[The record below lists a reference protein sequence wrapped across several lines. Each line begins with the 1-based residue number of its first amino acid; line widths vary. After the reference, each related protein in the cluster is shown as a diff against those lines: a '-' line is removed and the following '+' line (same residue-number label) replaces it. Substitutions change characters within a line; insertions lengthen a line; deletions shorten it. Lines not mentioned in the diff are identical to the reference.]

1 MTRNRFFATAV
12 KVYAALAALWIV
24 YLVYLDVTQAM
35 FPRVLFG
42 GIKILVVV
50 TLVVG
55 GAAFAVSAL
64 SSRLRRRAPAPM
76 LHGSPAE

>member
-1 MTRNRFFATAV
+1 MSRNRFFATAV
-12 KVYAALAALWIV
+12 KCYAALAALWIV
-24 YLVYLDVTQAM
+24 YLVYLDVTQTM

-55 GAAFAVSAL
+55 GAAFGVSAVSG
-64 SSRLRRRAPAPM
+64 RLRRRTAAPV
-76 LHGSPAE
+76 LQGTPAE